1 MSEAG
6 ALSHLEGA
14 DTVDAARLL
23 HHGGRLVVGVD
34 GSEGSMAALRW
45 AVSEAQLRG
54 AAVHIVMAWRHPQSY
69 WPATVWTM
77 MMDSSGD
84 TRQTMANAAETEVER
99 LGKDAYQGQN
109 ADITWEAVEGHPAE
123 VLVRVAEGAGALV
136 VGSRGN
142 GGFAEVLLGSVS
154 QHVVA
159 HARCP
164 VVLIPAPAGESVSA
178 STIAA
183 AHTNDPFGRIVVG
196 VDGSDGSL
204 AALAWAV
211 KEAELRGAAVHAVI
225 AWERITG
232 PGATNGW
239 AVGTGGPSGDTDPV
253 LATATVEVTR
263 LAKEAVKGSD
273 VKISCEAIEGDPAQ
287 VLLQCAES
295 AAALVVGSRGHG
307 GFVGALLGS
316 VSQHVVA
323 HARCPVVLIPD
334 PGHPR
339 HTRPQ

>member
-1 MSEAG
+1 MSEKG
-6 ALSHLEGA
+6 ALSHPKGA
-14 DTVDAARLL
+14 DTLDAARLL
-23 HHGGRLVVGVD
+23 DHGGRLVVGVD

-54 AAVHIVMAWRHPQSY
+54 AAVHMVMAWRHPQSY

-84 TRQTMANAAETEVER
+84 TRQTMANAANTELER
-99 LGKDAYQGQN
+99 LGMEARQGQN
-109 ADITWEAVEGHPAE
+109 AEITWEAMEGHPAE
-123 VLVRVAEGAGALV
+123 VLVRAAEGAGALV
-136 VGSRGN
+136 VGSRGS
-142 GGFAEVLLGSVS
+142 GGFVGVLLGSVS
-154 QHVVA
+154 QHVVV
-159 HARCP
+159 HASCP
-164 VVLIPAPAGESVSA
+164 VILIPAPAGESVPA
-178 STIAA
+178 GTVPP
-183 AHTNDPFGRIVVG
+183 AHAHEPFGRIVVR
-196 VDGSDGSL
+196 VDGSDGSR

-211 KEAELRGAAVHAVI
+211 NEAQLRGASVHAVI

-253 LATATVEVTR
+253 MATATVEVTR
-263 LAKEAVKGSD
+263 LAKESVKGSD
-273 VKISCEAIEGDPAQ
+273 VTISCEAIEGHPAQ
-287 VLLQCAES
+287 VLVQCAEG

-334 PGHPR
+334 PVHPR